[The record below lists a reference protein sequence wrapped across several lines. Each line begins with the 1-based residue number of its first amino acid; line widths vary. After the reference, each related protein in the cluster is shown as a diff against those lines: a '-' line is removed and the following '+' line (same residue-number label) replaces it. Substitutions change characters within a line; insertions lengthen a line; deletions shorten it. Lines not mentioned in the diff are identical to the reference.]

1 MKTPSKKTNKLNL
14 YFYPKS
20 LFFELSKVLGSEFD
34 NLPNKIQ
41 TGYTNIFW
49 CHNGIIRHNQH
60 NKSPDS
66 FVLGRDEINRNF
78 TDYRDFKA
86 VNSKGYYLRP
96 KSNRYGVI
104 DNQYV
109 LERKETE
116 GAVEC
121 QPTNWTI
128 RTTEAYQSYKEGGVV
143 GSKSG
148 YQLAP
153 KIKRLIADWYTKPKE
168 ELENPGLVN
177 SKGET
182 IQEVSAKLGGAI
194 SKDKSSTPDEVN
206 VNLLIAVDVHSIV
219 HHKKQVETIR
229 RWLEINTQETL
240 RINSEGWKEIQQEAL
255 GEKEG
260 GAPSDTRTPGG
271 VNRDAPLQSLISK
284 DITLEGIKQR
294 IIEINTLLAFVR
306 EMDGDTVPA
315 IYAEVSTGRYHT
327 KGAVLQGYHK
337 SVRYAALKGCYEY
350 DLEAAHQNILIQ
362 LLDKQDKSF
371 PELAVVREYV
381 ANKKEVRVRLSKE
394 LGTSVGTVKEIIQE
408 LTYGAKLNRS
418 PKSSIYKTCNG
429 NKGLLDR
436 VVSNN
441 WLKRLESTFK
451 LAHKYLIGD
460 SQEIVNAVGIKF
472 EKNGKARG
480 LAHILQG
487 YERLVLDTIIKHSNR
502 EDIALLVHD
511 CVVFYNKQSTDKL
524 SQIVE
529 QETGLCLAFSEE
541 EY

>member
-14 YFYPKS
+14 DFYPKS

-78 TDYRDFKA
+78 TDHRNFKA

-128 RTTEAYQSYKEGGVV
+128 RTTKAYQSYKEDGVI

-168 ELENPGLVN
+168 ELENSGLVN

-194 SKDKSSTPDEVN
+194 SRDKSSTPDEIN

-219 HHKKQVETIR
+219 HHKKQVEIIK
-229 RWLEINTQETL
+229 RWLETNTQETL
-240 RINSEGWKEIQQEAL
+240 RTNSEGWKEIQQGEP

-260 GAPSDTRTPGG
+260 GAPGDTRTPGG
-271 VNRDAPLQSLISK
+271 VNRDIPLQSLLSK
-284 DITLEGIKQR
+284 DITLEGIQQR

-306 EMDGDTVPA
+306 EMDSDTVPA
-315 IYAEVSTGRYHT
+315 IYTEVSTGRYHT

-371 PELAVVREYV
+371 PELEVVREYV

-394 LGTSVGTVKEIIQE
+394 LGTSVGIVKEIIQE

-418 PKSSIYKTCNG
+418 PRSSIYKTCNG
-429 NKGLLDR
+429 NKSLLDR
-436 VVSNN
+436 VVSND

-451 LAHKYLIGD
+451 LAHKHLIGD

-511 CVVFYNKQSTDKL
+511 CVVFYNKQSTEEL
-524 SQIVE
+524 SRIVE
-529 QETGLCLAFSEE
+529 SETGLCLGFSEE